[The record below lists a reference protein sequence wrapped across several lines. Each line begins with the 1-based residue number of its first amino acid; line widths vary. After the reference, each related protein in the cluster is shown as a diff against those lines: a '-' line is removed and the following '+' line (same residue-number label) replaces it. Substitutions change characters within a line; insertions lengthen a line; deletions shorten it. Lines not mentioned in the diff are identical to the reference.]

1 MQVTDVRV
9 VKSQTENSSRVKA
22 TASVTLDNDF
32 AVHGIKIIAGEASNF
47 ISFPSR
53 KMINGEY
60 RDIAHPINAEM
71 RQVLED
77 AVLKAYHEALAQL
90 EVAAE

>member
-1 MQVTDVRV
+1 MQVTDVRI

-22 TASVTLDNDF
+22 TASVTLDNEF

-53 KMINGEY
+53 KTVNGEY
-60 RDIAHPINAEM
+60 RDIAHPINAET
-71 RQVLED
+71 REKIQDAILE
-77 AVLKAYHEALAQL
+77 AYNNLD
-90 EVAAE
+90 

>member
-22 TASVTLDNDF
+22 TASVTLDSEF

-53 KMINGEY
+53 KMANGEY
-60 RDIAHPINAEM
+60 RDIAHPINAET
-71 RQVLED
+71 REKIQDAILE
-77 AVLKAYHEALAQL
+77 AYNNLD
-90 EVAAE
+90 

>member
-22 TASVTLDNDF
+22 TASVTLDNEF

-53 KMINGEY
+53 KMANGEY
-60 RDIAHPINAEM
+60 RDIAHPINAET
-71 RQVLED
+71 REKIQDAILE
-77 AVLKAYHEALAQL
+77 AYNNLD
-90 EVAAE
+90 

>member
-9 VKSQTENSSRVKA
+9 VKSQAENSSRVKA
-22 TASVTLDNDF
+22 TASVTLDNEF

-60 RDIAHPINAEM
+60 RDIAHPINAET
-71 RQVLED
+71 REKIQDAILE
-77 AVLKAYHEALAQL
+77 AYNNLD
-90 EVAAE
+90 

>member
-9 VKSQTENSSRVKA
+9 QKTLSENSGRVKG
-22 TASVTLDNDF
+22 TASVTLDGEF

-53 KMINGEY
+53 KMANGEY
-60 RDIAHPINAEM
+60 KDIAHPINSETREKIQDAI
-71 RQVLED
+71 LE
-77 AVLKAYHEALAQL
+77 AYNNLD
-90 EVAAE
+90 

>member
-22 TASVTLDNDF
+22 TASVTLDNEF

-60 RDIAHPINAEM
+60 RDIAHPINAET
-71 RQVLED
+71 REKIQDAILE
-77 AVLKAYHEALAQL
+77 AYNNLD
-90 EVAAE
+90 